1 VDSLL
6 ITIGND
12 ELLGLQA
19 LARFE
24 GADGAASHGADGSH
38 AADVEQVQKLARL
51 AMRDGLEGRLRMVD
65 LAWAPTAEAVDQAL
79 LASTPA
85 GPRAQ
90 AAPVAQASGPGAS
103 PATRASANASGAP
116 VTPVARFRAIGKN
129 ERVKRN
135 AGMVLVFA
143 LLVVLIGGYGAGWKW
158 TGFQANDQLWDWLHL
173 LLLPAAF
180 ALLPVWLRY
189 SEHMS
194 RTRKVVLACAVA
206 AFWVFVA
213 VGYLVPLNWTG
224 FEGQMLW
231 NWLTLIALP
240 VTLVTLRAWPTTGRE
255 VRKTHITVF
264 TVLGIAW
271 LVTLIGGYL
280 GSWHWTGYPGNT
292 LWDWLGL
299 LLLPIVFPTILLPA
313 FLRWTSG
320 GATQRA
326 KEAAA
331 KEAAQAAQLPD
342 TQPAAAQP
350 PAAQAVAARARA

>member
-12 ELLGLQA
+12 EVLGLQA
-19 LARFE
+19 LAKFE
-24 GADGAASHGADGSH
+24 RANGAATPGAERSD
-38 AADVEQVQKLARL
+38 AADVEQFQTLGRL
-51 AMRDGLEGRLRMVD
+51 VMRDGLAARLRMVNLD
-65 LAWAPTAEAVDQAL
+65 WAPTAEAVDQAL
-79 LASTPA
+79 LANAPATPGA
-85 GPRAQ
+85 RGPA
-90 AAPVAQASGPGAS
+90 AQASGQTAS
-103 PATRASANASGAP
+103 PATEASLAAANAAAAP
-116 VTPVARFRAIGKN
+116 ATPVARFHAISKN
-129 ERVKRN
+129 ERVRRN
-135 AGMVLVFA
+135 AGIVLVFA
-143 LLVVLIGGYGAGWKW
+143 LLVTLIGGYGAGWKW
-158 TGFQANDQLWDWLHL
+158 TGFQANDQLWDWLRL
-173 LLLPAAF
+173 LLLPVAF

-194 RTRKVVLACAVA
+194 RLRKVVLACAVV

-224 FEGQMLW
+224 FKGQMLW

-271 LVTLIGGYL
+271 LVTLIGGYV
-280 GSWHWTGYPGNT
+280 GSWSWTGYPGNT
-292 LWDWLGL
+292 LWEWLQL

-313 FLRWTSG
+313 FLKWTSG

-331 KEAAQAAQLPD
+331 KEAAQTA
-342 TQPAAAQP
+342 QPAAAQP
-350 PAAQAVAARARA
+350 AAAEAVAVQ

>member
-1 VDSLL
+1 MDSLL

-19 LARFE
+19 LAKFD
-24 GADGAASHGADGSH
+24 GADGAATHGTDGSD

-51 AMRDGLEGRLRMVD
+51 AMRDGLEGRLRMVN

-79 LASTPA
+79 LAKAPATPA
-85 GPRAQ
+85 
-90 AAPVAQASGPGAS
+90 AQASGLTAS
-103 PATRASANASGAP
+103 PATEASLTAANAAG
-116 VTPVARFRAIGKN
+116 TPATQVARIHAIGKN
-129 ERVKRN
+129 ERVKRS

-194 RTRKVVLACAVA
+194 RTCKVVLACAVA

-224 FEGQMLW
+224 FQGQMLW

-255 VRKTHITVF
+255 VRKTHVTVF
-264 TVLGIAW
+264 TVFGVAW
-271 LVTLIGGYL
+271 LATLIGGYA

-313 FLRWTSG
+313 FLKWTSG
-320 GATQRA
+320 GAAQRA

-331 KEAAQAAQLPD
+331 KEAAQAAQPANA
-342 TQPAAAQP
+342 QPAAAQP
-350 PAAQAVAARARA
+350 VAAKQARA